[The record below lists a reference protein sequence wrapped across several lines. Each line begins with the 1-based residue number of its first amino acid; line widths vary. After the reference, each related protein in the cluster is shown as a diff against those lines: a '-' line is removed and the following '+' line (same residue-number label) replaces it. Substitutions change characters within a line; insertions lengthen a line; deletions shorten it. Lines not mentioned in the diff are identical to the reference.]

1 MEFLIENWY
10 IILAAMA
17 LGALAVVAVV
27 RFFRLPR
34 EKQMEN
40 VRQWLLGAVT
50 AAEKEL
56 GGGTGKLKLRQ
67 VYDAFLTKFP
77 WLAPVVPFEQ
87 FSGLVDD
94 ALKEMRKLLADNKA
108 VQQLVTGE
116 DGTNG
121 TAEAEAEAQI

>member
-1 MEFLIENWY
+1 MKILIDYWY
-10 IILAAMA
+10 VIFAILA
-17 LGALAVVAVV
+17 LLAVAAVAVT

-34 EKQMEN
+34 AEQMEN

-56 GGGTGKLKLRQ
+56 GGCTGKLKLRQ

-77 WLAPVVPFEQ
+77 WLAPVIPFEQ

-94 ALKEMRKLLADNKA
+94 ALVEMRKLLADNKA
-108 VQQLVTGE
+108 VQQMVTGE
-116 DGTNG
+116 DSING
-121 TAEAEAEAQI
+121 TTEAEAQI

>member
-56 GGGTGKLKLRQ
+56 GGGTGKLKLRT

-94 ALKEMRKLLADNKA
+94 ALVEMRKLLADNKA
-108 VQQLVTGE
+108 VQQMVTGE
-116 DGTNG
+116 DSING
-121 TAEAEAEAQI
+121 TTEAEAQI

>member
-1 MEFLIENWY
+1 MKFLIENWY
-10 IILAAMA
+10 IILTAMA

-121 TAEAEAEAQI
+121 TAEAEAQI

>member
-1 MEFLIENWY
+1 MKFLIENWY
-10 IILAAMA
+10 IILTAMA

-50 AAEKEL
+50 AAEKGL

-121 TAEAEAEAQI
+121 TAEAEAQI

>member
-56 GGGTGKLKLRQ
+56 GGGTGKLKLRT

-77 WLAPVVPFEQ
+77 WLAPVIPFEQ

-94 ALKEMRKLLADNKA
+94 ALVEMRKLLADNKD
-108 VQQLVTGE
+108 VQQMVTGE
-116 DGTNG
+116 DSING
-121 TAEAEAEAQI
+121 TTEAEAQI

>member
-1 MEFLIENWY
+1 MKFLIENWY

-77 WLAPVVPFEQ
+77 WLAPVIPFEQ

-94 ALKEMRKLLADNKA
+94 ALVEMRKLLADNKA
-108 VQQLVTGE
+108 VQQMVTGE
-116 DGTNG
+116 DSING
-121 TAEAEAEAQI
+121 TTEAEAQI